1 MEIRKATE
9 NDYIHL
15 VRATQ
20 NKHLGFL
27 TAAHIKDDIVN
38 CRCYVVV
45 ENGKAIAM
53 VSLVYDKTYNYNAMK
68 RLCIFRKE
76 NRGRGITKYLI
87 SYLMANAAPDR
98 IGCTPWEDNIVMR
111 HILEGMGFKL
121 QYIFSEKWCFYL
133 KD

>member
-1 MEIRKATE
+1 MEIRKATK

-20 NKHLGFL
+20 NKRLEYL
-27 TAAHIKDDIVN
+27 TAAHIKDDITN
-38 CRCYVVV
+38 CRCYIAV
-45 ENGKAIAM
+45 ENEKPIAM
-53 VSLVYDKTYNYNAMK
+53 ISLVYDKTYNYNAMK
-68 RLCIFRKE
+68 RLCVFRKE

-87 SYLMANAAPDR
+87 SYLMANVAPDP

-111 HILEGMGFKL
+111 HILEEMGFEL